1 MVHGLSFTFL
11 ISVYLYVHM
20 CAGTCLYA
28 DEYARVCIVYDGQGT
43 SLAVITQMPFTL
55 FLRDGLISLV
65 LSKSGWL
72 ASNCCNQLESLVV
85 NVPSGFL
92 LKQSSQR

>member
-11 ISVYLYVHM
+11 ICVYLYVHM

-43 SLAVITQMPFTL
+43 GLAVITQMPFTL
-55 FLRDGLISLV
+55 FLRDVLISLV

-72 ASNCCNQLESLVV
+72 DSNCCNQLESLMV
-85 NVPSGFL
+85 NVPSRFL

>member
-1 MVHGLSFTFL
+1 
-11 ISVYLYVHM
+11 M

-55 FLRDGLISLV
+55 FLRDVLINLV